1 MCGIAGIYDLK
12 GKNRI
17 QRETITRMLEKIRH
31 RGPDG
36 MDTHIDYNIA
46 LGFSRLSLI
55 DLEHGMQPLSNED
68 GSLILICNGEIY
80 NYKELRNSMEQ
91 RGHRFRT
98 KTDVEVILHLY
109 EEYQTRLLN
118 RLNGQFAF
126 VIYDKKRGELFCA
139 RDHVGITPFFY
150 TIVDGLFIFAC
161 EIKAIL
167 EHEWIE
173 RKVDLTA
180 MDQMFTFPGIIA
192 PRTMFQGI
200 SSLEH
205 GHYLHICKEKVCNVE
220 YWDLEYPKQ
229 EIGFTDR
236 DIPHYLDELDG
247 ILKQSIKDRL
257 HADVPVG
264 FYLSGGLDSSLIA
277 YYANKYIEGER
288 NSFSINFPD
297 RRISE
302 AESQKLMVGQI
313 RSMHTES
320 MVAPES
326 IARLLP
332 RTVYHSETPLKETYN
347 TASYVLSESVH
358 RKNVKAVLTG
368 EGADELFGGYVGYKF
383 DKIRGINKKEKLSD
397 EERRLRYLI
406 WGDADFLY
414 ERNFTDLLKWKKQIY
429 SAQLLERF
437 HEFNCLNYSVVP
449 VEKLKDV
456 SIINRRSY
464 IDFKLRLPEHLLA
477 GHGDRMCYANSIEA
491 RYPFL
496 DLNVIRFATQMPSE
510 LKLHHLKEKYIL
522 KKLAENKLPD
532 KIIHRPK
539 FAFVAQGTPEL
550 LQLKSE
556 EAEYLYDILSYEKLK
571 RMGLFNPDYV
581 LQLVHQYEQPGYQL
595 NLPFE
600 HDLLILVITFALF
613 LEEFHIQSVL

>member
-1 MCGIAGIYDLK
+1 
-12 GKNRI
+12 
-17 QRETITRMLEKIRH
+17 
-31 RGPDG
+31 
-36 MDTHIDYNIA
+36 
-46 LGFSRLSLI
+46 
-55 DLEHGMQPLSNED
+55 
-68 GSLILICNGEIY
+68 
-80 NYKELRNSMEQ
+80 
-91 RGHRFRT
+91 
-98 KTDVEVILHLY
+98 
-109 EEYQTRLLN
+109 
-118 RLNGQFAF
+118 
-126 VIYDKKRGELFCA
+126 
-139 RDHVGITPFFY
+139 
-150 TIVDGLFIFAC
+150 
-161 EIKAIL
+161 
-167 EHEWIE
+167 
-173 RKVDLTA
+173 
-180 MDQMFTFPGIIA
+180 
-192 PRTMFQGI
+192 
-200 SSLEH
+200 
-205 GHYLHICKEKVCNVE
+205 
-220 YWDLEYPKQ
+220 
-229 EIGFTDR
+229 
-236 DIPHYLDELDG
+236 
-247 ILKQSIKDRL
+247 
-257 HADVPVG
+257 
-264 FYLSGGLDSSLIA
+264 
-277 YYANKYIEGER
+277 
-288 NSFSINFPD
+288 
-297 RRISE
+297 
-302 AESQKLMVGQI
+302 MV
-313 RSMHTES
+313 
-320 MVAPES
+320 
-326 IARLLP
+326 L
-332 RTVYHSETPLKETYN
+332 
-347 TASYVLSESVH
+347 
-358 RKNVKAVLTG
+358 
-368 EGADELFGGYVGYKF
+368 GYVGYKF